1 MAACQH
7 PRWVP
12 WTEHGW
18 PRLEPCNLERN
29 FFFFNGGFWI
39 FFLLSWPPFPSLVLQ
54 KGCRSCH
61 LPQRADSWSESRSWV
76 YSKLFLHEFIYPAN
90 KYLLN
95 THYVSGRH
103 FSTSW
108 SFSLRSDEDCIHLLG
123 LLEQT
128 RWLKW
133 QKCINIV
140 SVQGAGSLRL
150 GCCQVWILPSLILFC
165 ASHLASGGF
174 LMIFGGFW
182 LVNLT
187 LISAFIFT
195 WHSPCMHVF
204 SKFPLFIR
212 LPLILN

>member
-18 PRLEPCNLERN
+18 PRLEPCNLESN
-29 FFFFNGGFWI
+29 FFFFLNGGFWI
-39 FFLLSWPPFPSLVLQ
+39 FFLLLWPLFPSLVLQ
-54 KGCRSCH
+54 KGCRLCH
-61 LPQRADSWSESRSWV
+61 LQQRADSWSESRSWV

-95 THYVSGRH
+95 TYYVSGRH

-108 SFSLRSDEDCIHLLG
+108 SFSLLCDEDCIHLLG

-140 SVQGAGSLRL
+140 SQFRELEAWDWAIVRFGSFLL
-150 GCCQVWILPSLILFC
+150 WFCSVPLTWLLVVFWWSLVF
-165 ASHLASGGF
+165 
-174 LMIFGGFW
+174 FG
-182 LVNLT
+182 L
-187 LISAFIFT
+187 
-195 WHSPCMHVF
+195 
-204 SKFPLFIR
+204 
-212 LPLILN
+212 